1 VQPQSVAEIL
11 GVAVVAK
18 QQLAKFT
25 RGDKVKVR
33 GRKTLCTIT
42 WPMVVP
48 VPTIVNNQFTLVETV
63 MYKFITDKET
73 FYAYEK
79 DISK

>member
-1 VQPQSVAEIL
+1 M
-11 GVAVVAK
+11 AVVLGARAVASK
-18 QQLAKFT
+18 QVTKFT

-33 GRKTLCTIT
+33 GRKTLCTVT